1 MTTVN
6 EALNDLSALV
16 YSGTPVGNGECYALA
31 SYYESLI
38 NPDGTVGLGAGVG
51 YVSGAIGDT
60 ICAANIGTSYDWSA
74 NGWSVSSDDELQPG
88 QILTIQAN
96 AYNEYGHVVV
106 VEDVDGDQLTVI
118 EQNYAGARYPVRNYY
133 SASEYQQTV
142 AHYITPPGAE
152 TTESASDTNTSTTST
167 EPNSYKEDG
176 TMTVT
181 VDAINV
187 RRSPDTSGEVVAQ
200 YTKGQSFKYD
210 TVIIDYN
217 GFVWVSYVGASGNR
231 NYVATGPTQNGKRF
245 GDAWGTFK

>member
-106 VEDVDGDQLTVI
+106 VEAVDGDQLTVI

-133 SASEYQQTV
+133 SASDYIQTV
-142 AHYITPPGAE
+142 AHFITPAQSGGE
-152 TTESASDTNTSTTST
+152 ITSVSDTNQYA
-167 EPNSYKEDG
+167 ENG

-187 RRSPDTSGEVVAQ
+187 RRAPNTSGEVVDQ

-210 TVIIDYN
+210 TVIVDAN
-217 GFVWVSYVGASGNR
+217 GFVWVSYIGSSGNR

>member
-6 EALNDLSALV
+6 EALQDLAVLV
-16 YSGTPVGNGECYALA
+16 ESGTPVGNGECYALA
-31 SYYESLI
+31 SYYETLI
-38 NPDGTVGLGAGVG
+38 NPDSTVGLGAGVG

-60 ICAANIGTSYDWSA
+60 ICAANIGTSYDWEA
-74 NGWSVSSDDELQPG
+74 NGWTVTSDGVLQSG
-88 QILTIQAN
+88 QILTIEATDWN
-96 AYNEYGHVVV
+96 PYGHVVV
-106 VEDVDGDQLTVI
+106 VESVDDDQLVVI

-133 SASEYQQTV
+133 SASDYQQTV
-142 AHYITPPGAE
+142 AHYITPPGSE
-152 TTESASDTNTSTTST
+152 TTESTSDTNTST

-187 RRSPDTSGEVVAQ
+187 RRAPNTSGEVVDQ

-210 TVIIDYN
+210 TVIVNAN
-217 GFVWVSYVGASGNR
+217 GFVWVSYIGDSGNR
-231 NYVATGPTQNGKRF
+231 NYVATGPTQNGKRY

>member
-6 EALNDLSALV
+6 ESLQDLAALV
-16 YSGTPVGNGECYALA
+16 GSGTPVGNGECYALA

-38 NPDGTVGLGAGVG
+38 NPDNTVGLGAGVG

-60 ICAANIGTSYDWSA
+60 ICAANIGTSYDWEA
-74 NGWSVSSDDELQPG
+74 NGWTVTSDGVLQSG
-88 QILTIQAN
+88 QILTIEATDWN
-96 AYNEYGHVVV
+96 PYGHVVV
-106 VEDVDGDQLTVI
+106 VESVDGDQLVVI

-133 SASEYQQTV
+133 SASDYIQTV
-142 AHYITPPGAE
+142 AHFITPQSDVNGETASVSSSNQYAE
-152 TTESASDTNTSTTST
+152 N
-167 EPNSYKEDG
+167 G

-187 RRSPDTSGEVVAQ
+187 RRSPDTSGEVVDQ
-200 YTKGQSFKYD
+200 YAKGQSFKYD
-210 TVIIDYN
+210 TVIVDAN
-217 GFVWVSYVGASGNR
+217 GFVWVSYIGSSGNR

>member
-1 MTTVN
+1 MATVN

-74 NGWSVSSDDELQPG
+74 NGWSVSSDDKLQPG

-106 VEDVDGDQLTVI
+106 VEAVDGDQLTVI

-133 SASEYQQTV
+133 SASDYQQTV

-152 TTESASDTNTSTTST
+152 TTENESNTNTST
-167 EPNSYKEDG
+167 EPNNYKEDG

-187 RRSPDTSGEVVAQ
+187 RRAPDTSGEVVAQ
-200 YTKGQSFKYD
+200 YTKGKSFKYD

-217 GFVWVSYVGASGNR
+217 GFVWVSYIGSSGNR